1 MRKIHLGSHQSL
13 NNKKILIIG
22 ANSYLA
28 KEVIKIIDKSRF
40 SIIKIYK
47 TKLNFNKNYKSLKL
61 KKILENTKPNI
72 IINFIGKFSI
82 NQEANQNIL
91 ISNILPTWEIIKY
104 FQTYKS
110 RKHVKIIILGSS
122 SYKSP
127 RKKYML

>member
-1 MRKIHLGSHQSL
+1 MKKIRIGSHQSL

-104 FQTYKS
+104 FQTYNS